1 MNYPR
6 AKSSISLLS
15 FFFVTMG
22 CDPNVIDITFVNN
35 TDHTLSI
42 VECIQEASDTSLF
55 ETTPFPKGMEKTD
68 RIVYPHSSDVSRFFE
83 YSFRNGIKYGCYR
96 FYVFDVD
103 TINTL
108 PWEKIRNDY
117 KIVKRIDIYSME
129 DIYRNNYVFT
139 IP

>member
-1 MNYPR
+1 MLLIL
-6 AKSSISLLS
+6 SITL
-15 FFFVTMG
+15 G

-35 TDHTLSI
+35 TDKTISI

-55 ETTPFPKGMEKTD
+55 ETTPFPEGMQKTD
-68 RIVYPHSSDVSRFFE
+68 RIVYPHSSNVSRFLE
-83 YSFRNGIKYGCYR
+83 NHIRNGIKYGCYR

-103 TINTL
+103 TLNTV
-108 PWEKIRNDY
+108 PWERIRNDY

-129 DIYRNNYVFT
+129 DIYRNNNVIT